1 MYSIKIEHH
10 EMITEPVVR
19 VRHCDS
25 MRTQVI
31 SGQKVRRALLLVLG
45 KFETRSR
52 LTMTN
57 VG

>member
-31 SGQKVRRALLLVLG
+31 PGQKGAARPFASAGEVRDS
-45 KFETRSR
+45 FETHDD
-52 LTMTN
+52 
-57 VG
+57 